1 MRFGPTSPLKIAVL
15 GAPGTGKT
23 QLVSELTQHLS
34 ATTANKAVTPVVF
47 TDAPPLM
54 AAIYADLRH
63 SDPSHHKVALA
74 QHKIYDLTLVCGL
87 DNLGQSAR
95 QAYDGAD
102 SYESIDAQ
110 LREVLTR
117 NKIAYAVIYGQGPAR
132 LNAALK
138 VIASLRNERTDATGP
153 GRWHWACEKCSDPE
167 CEHQMFTSQL
177 KIGSR

>member
-1 MRFGPTSPLKIAVL
+1 M

-23 QLVSELTQHLS
+23 QLVSELRQHLS
-34 ATTANKAVTPVVF
+34 ATTANNTVAPVVL

-54 AAIYADLRH
+54 TAIYADLRH
-63 SDPSHHKVALA
+63 SDSLHHEVALA

-87 DNLGQSAR
+87 DNLEQSAK

-117 NKIAYAVIYGQGPAR
+117 NKVAYAVIYGQGPAR

-138 VIASLRNERTDATGP
+138 AIASLRNEKTDAMGP
-153 GRWHWACEKCSDPE
+153 GHWHWACEKCSDPE
-167 CEHQMFTSQL
+167 CEQQMFTRQL